1 MLNIFLKIGNRSVTL
16 GHKCTYRIV
25 STEGLEAGEYRLILS
40 ENALLDGARVDG
52 LRVLP
57 RTVKLVFDVVCD
69 DPDGVHR
76 ASLLSFFHPAADG
89 VMTVTR
95 SGCRRQIGCRVSAL
109 SFRQQTAYQPL
120 RVSVTLLC
128 PDPFFTDAEDK
139 TASIDTVAPLL
150 SFPLTSLKG
159 SGVSGSAVTR
169 SYDVVIDNTGDLP
182 IGVRAVFTVLSGK
195 TGSVQNPG
203 IACGGEGVKLL
214 DTLTAGDEVTV
225 STCPGSKK
233 ILKNG
238 KNTYLFSRTSIFF
251 EIPAGKS
258 TVSFTADSGKT
269 LLSGTVSYRCRYLG
283 I

>member
-25 STEGLEAGEYRLILS
+25 STEGLEAGDYRLLLS

-52 LRVLP
+52 FRTLP

-69 DPDGVHR
+69 DPNGVHR
-76 ASLLSFFHPAADG
+76 ASLLSFFHPASEG

-95 SGCRRQIGCRVSAL
+95 NSCRRQIGCRVSAL

-120 RVSVTLLC
+120 RVSVSLLC

-139 TASIDTVAPLL
+139 TASIDTSAPLL
-150 SFPLTSLKG
+150 FFPLTSLKG
-159 SGVSGSAVTR
+159 FGVSAGAAAR
-169 SYDVVIDNTGDLP
+169 SYDIVIDNTGDLP
-182 IGVRAVFTVLSGK
+182 IGVRAVFTVRNGM

-203 IACGGEGVKLL
+203 IVCGGEGVKLL
-214 DTLTAGDEVTV
+214 DTLTAGDEAVI

-238 KNTYLFSRTSIFF
+238 ENSYLFSRTSIFF

-258 TVSFTADSGKT
+258 TVTFTADSGKT